1 VVKNDVHVNVLENVY
16 FAVSDD
22 RVTEYVIVVSLKVN
36 DAIGL
41 VVKVSF
47 GKGLKKRQIVVSKF

>member
-47 GKGLKKRQIVVSKF
+47 GKGLKKRQIVVSTF